1 MNRKEGR
8 MQPEGTSRSPASG
21 KAADPD
27 LALRALAKSRGLLQ
41 VLVPLLLGLGCYML
55 FRPDSKFYLG
65 YAIQLPVAAG
75 LIANLPDGL
84 WAYAFCQALFLC
96 PGSRPARDSLTVVLF
111 GTVYELLQGIL
122 IPGSPSFLDVV
133 YYSLA
138 SIAAFILQPKTSI
151 HEH

>member
-1 MNRKEGR
+1 MLPK
-8 MQPEGTSRSPASG
+8 GTNGTPTAG
-21 KAADPD
+21 KAPDPH
-27 LALRALAKSRGLLQ
+27 LAFRAAANLSGALQ
-41 VLVPLLLGLGCYML
+41 VALPLLLGLGCYML

-65 YAIQLPVAAG
+65 YGIQLPVAAG

-96 PGSRPARDSLTVVLF
+96 PGSRPLRDSLTVALL
-111 GTVYELLQGIL
+111 GTVYELLQGVL
-122 IPGSPSFLDVV
+122 IPGSPSLLDVA

-138 SIAAFILQPKTSI
+138 SSTAFILQQKTRP

>member
-1 MNRKEGR
+1 MRT
-8 MQPEGTSRSPASG
+8 EGTNRSPASE

-27 LALRALAKSRGLLQ
+27 RAFRAMANPRGILQ
-41 VLVPLLLGLGCYML
+41 VLVPLVLGLGCYML

-65 YAIQLPVAAG
+65 YGIQLPVAAG
-75 LIANLPDGL
+75 LVANLPDGL

-96 PGSRPARDSLTVVLF
+96 PGPRPLRDSLTVALL
-111 GTVYELLQGIL
+111 GTLYELLQGVL
-122 IPGSPSFLDVV
+122 IPGSPSSLDVV

-138 SIAAFILQPKTSI
+138 SITAFILQPKTST